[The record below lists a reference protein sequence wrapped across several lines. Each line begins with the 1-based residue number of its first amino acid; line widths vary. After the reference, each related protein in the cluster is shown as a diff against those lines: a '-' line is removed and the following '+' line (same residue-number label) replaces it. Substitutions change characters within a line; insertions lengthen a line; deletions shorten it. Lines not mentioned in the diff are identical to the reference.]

1 MLSLL
6 GSPCVLT
13 RCPPPSTLR
22 TISILQTFSLFH
34 TTSCVKFYA
43 HYLIFFFQTPLAAS
57 PQMLPGVFVL
67 HTLFQARHRR
77 DTPPSQKTKF
87 SQAFSTRNATLCCEK
102 GDFQMHQCP
111 MSNSQRFL
119 LQMIEMAHWRCLCYV
134 CVFLVVLF
142 PKVCGA
148 PTTQAPTAVAVEAP
162 LTGIESDFY
171 QTIIQNNLFAPLGT
185 VLTRKSRPGSHL
197 SLLATFT
204 NVWITSPMALIEN
217 TTTGQQ
223 SVVAVGESFGAFRLT
238 HVNAKNVRLQHNGA
252 TVRLSLSP
260 IFFLD

>member
-1 MLSLL
+1 
-6 GSPCVLT
+6 
-13 RCPPPSTLR
+13 
-22 TISILQTFSLFH
+22 
-34 TTSCVKFYA
+34 
-43 HYLIFFFQTPLAAS
+43 
-57 PQMLPGVFVL
+57 
-67 HTLFQARHRR
+67 
-77 DTPPSQKTKF
+77 
-87 SQAFSTRNATLCCEK
+87 
-102 GDFQMHQCP
+102 MHQCP

-185 VLTRKSRPGSHL
+185 DLTPTRRPGSHL

-204 NVWITSPMALIEN
+204 NTGGTQPRALIQN

-223 SVVAVGESFGAFRLT
+223 ATIAVGESFGNFRLT
-238 HVNAKNVRLQHNGA
+238 HVNAKNVRLQHNGEE
-252 TVRLSLSP
+252 VRLSLAP